1 MAVSSAKVA
10 VPHTVMKNFG
20 FLHPK
25 HSVLKNLPK
34 LPIIQRK
41 FRLKSTKHSSQSQ
54 KARSFVFLENYKI
67 LSETSF
73 FSTEFFGCCS
83 MMTCHLTSSKFE
95 IFSLKSVGRLVHW
108 SQALTLSPKILGSSP
123 TQLKKDDKKS
133 MFYQASRK
141 QNKLFP
147 GFNSESTSETSGH

>member
-1 MAVSSAKVA
+1 
-10 VPHTVMKNFG
+10 MKNIG

-41 FRLKSTKHSSQSQ
+41 FRLKPTKHSSQSE

-67 LSETSF
+67 LSETSL

-108 SQALTLSPKILGSSP
+108 SQASTLSPKILGSSP
-123 TQLKKDDKKS
+123 TQLKKDDKKI
-133 MFYQASRK
+133 
-141 QNKLFP
+141 NVLP
-147 GFNSESTSETSGH
+147 GEQKTELTFLRIQFGINIRNFGS